1 MAVPDYQSLM
11 KPLLAQ
17 HQGRGEL
24 RRPELREAVAV
35 QLALTPADREE
46 RLPSGTQATFDNRI
60 NWAVV
65 YLNRAGLLRMPGR
78 GRSVITKRGEQVL
91 AEDPTRIDVSF
102 LEQFP
107 EFRDFQGLK
116 ETQPRVN
123 EKSGG
128 SGSLTPASD
137 QTAEER
143 LEGAY
148 DELTEALAE
157 ELLKRLIDGDD
168 QFFEKVV
175 LDVLVGMGYGGSKRD
190 AAQRVGRSGD
200 GGIDG
205 VIREDRLGLDAIYVQ
220 AKKWS
225 PDRHV
230 GPRDVR
236 EFIGALQDAEALKGV
251 FLTTSQ
257 FSQEALAL
265 AERRRIV
272 LIDGRALAELMIEAG
287 VGVSRI
293 RSLTLSRI
301 DEDYFAED
309 GDLG

>member
-78 GRSVITKRGEQVL
+78 GRSEITKRGEQVL

-257 FSQEALAL
+257 FSQETLAL